1 MASIALRGLSK
12 CYGKSTEAAVDGVD
26 LDIAEGEFVVLLGPS
41 GCGKTTT
48 LRLVA
53 GLEQVSDGEVRFDD
67 QVVND
72 VPPDRRNVG
81 MVFQNYALYPHMTV
95 FRNLAF
101 GMQAA
106 RTSKSE
112 VVRRVNDIA
121 ELLGLADLLDRRPKE
136 LSGGQRQ
143 RVALGRALVREP
155 SVFLM
160 DEPLSNLD
168 ANLRE
173 QTRLEL
179 ARLHRELKIT
189 TLYVTHD
196 QGEALTLADRVVV
209 MNGGRVAQDGTPA
222 DIYRWPADTFVAGFI
237 GSPGMNLWT
246 LPWEDQGEAVCLG
259 GAVRLP
265 RSYLP
270 LLERTGP
277 TVTVGVRPE
286 HLATAAH
293 RAGKGQPAGGS
304 ELLLTCRAELSEHL
318 GSHVQL
324 HARLEDGARV
334 GQRVIA
340 RLDASYETEPGD
352 PVQLTA
358 PLWAVHL
365 FDANSAARIDTADVA
380 DSGQDA
386 RRAPGGIESD
396 HSGRRWGS
404 AQASTPTWTMPPKVT
419 SDALAAAQGFATSEA
434 MQ

>member
-1 MASIALRGLSK
+1 MASIVLRGVTK
-12 CYGKSTEAAVDGVD
+12 RYGKSTEPAVDD
-26 LDIAEGEFVVLLGPS
+26 ANLAIAEGELVVLLGPS

-53 GLEQVSDGEVRFDD
+53 GLEQATEGELHFDD
-67 QVVND
+67 MLVND

-101 GMQAA
+101 GMQAR
-106 RTSKSE
+106 RTPKSE
-112 VVRRVNDIA
+112 VTRRVHDVA

-143 RVALGRALVREP
+143 RVALGRALVRQP

-179 ARLHRELKIT
+179 ARLHRELRIT

-209 MNGGRVAQDGTPA
+209 MNGGRVAQDGTP
-222 DIYRWPADTFVAGFI
+222 DDVYRRPADTFVAGFI

-246 LPWEDQGEAVCLG
+246 LPWEDDGTAITLG
-259 GAVRLP
+259 GVVRLP
-265 RSYLP
+265 RSILP
-270 LLERTGP
+270 VLERTGRS
-277 TVTVGVRPE
+277 VTVGVRPE
-286 HLATAAH
+286 HLTATDEPDLAPTAD
-293 RAGKGQPAGGS
+293 REDGLCLS
-304 ELLLTCRAELSEHL
+304 CRAELAEHL

-324 HARLEDGARV
+324 HARLEAVDGSTHRV
-334 GQRVIA
+334 VA
-340 RLDASYETEPGD
+340 RLDASHRNEAGRV
-352 PVQLTA
+352 VQLTA
-358 PLWAVHL
+358 RLSAVHL
-365 FDANSAARIDTADVA
+365 FDPSTGRRVKGGGPGRAEDGLGELGQVELAGSGVLPAREPIPATGWPTSADEAAAARAAAGT
-380 DSGQDA
+380 
-386 RRAPGGIESD
+386 
-396 HSGRRWGS
+396 
-404 AQASTPTWTMPPKVT
+404 STPSAV
-419 SDALAAAQGFATSEA
+419 ALR
-434 MQ
+434 